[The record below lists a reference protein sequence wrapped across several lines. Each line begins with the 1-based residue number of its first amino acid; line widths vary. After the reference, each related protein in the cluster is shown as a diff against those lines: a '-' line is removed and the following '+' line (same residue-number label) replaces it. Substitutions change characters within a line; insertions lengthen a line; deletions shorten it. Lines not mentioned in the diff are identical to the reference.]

1 MPKEMVVSH
10 SFWRY
15 HQAFVLLFYKDVEM
29 FSFFRALFFT
39 LPIALGSLSLL
50 AIENPSETV
59 DDEWRLLKPDNLV
72 LLTMPHGNAI
82 IALAPQFAPNHVAR
96 FKSLVRAGFYDGMP
110 FNRVIDG
117 FVAQAGP
124 EEVSPKAPPLVL
136 EGEWP
141 IDSQWSYTFA
151 QAPDMFAPQ
160 TGFKD
165 GFAVGVDSVAEKA
178 WLLHCPGVIGLGRNN
193 EPDTASSH
201 FYITIGQ
208 APRYLDRIMSLFGR
222 VVSGME
228 HIQGIQRTE
237 NQFGVVS
244 PTKALT
250 TITKMTVMSD
260 LPAALRVPIAIA
272 NTQSESFKTVLRQRK
287 YRTHPFFYKAPPPV
301 LDVCQVPL
309 KSSLQGNL

>member
-1 MPKEMVVSH
+1 MFS
-10 SFWRY
+10 RLR
-15 HQAFVLLFYKDVEM
+15 VLLLS
-29 FSFFRALFFT
+29 FSAAFIST
-39 LPIALGSLSLL
+39 LLL
-50 AIENPSETV
+50 ASENPSEAV
-59 DDEWRLLKPDNLV
+59 SDEWLLLNPENLV
-72 LLTMPHGNAI
+72 VLTMPHGNAV

-96 FKSLVRAGFYDGMP
+96 FKALVRAGFYDGMP

-124 EEVSPKAPPLVL
+124 EQESAQAPALVL

-141 IDSQWSYTFA
+141 IESDWSYTFA
-151 QAPDMFAPQ
+151 QAPDLFAPQ

-165 GFAVGVDSVAEKA
+165 GFAIGLDSVAERA

-193 EPDTASSH
+193 APDTASSH

-228 HIQGIQRTE
+228 YIQAIQRTE
-237 NQFGVVS
+237 NQFGVIPPLVD
-244 PTKALT
+244 LT

-260 LPAALRVPIAIA
+260 MPATLRVPIAIA
-272 NTQSESFKTVLRQRK
+272 NTDSESFKAMLAQRK
-287 YRTHPFFYKAPPPV
+287 HRTHPFFYKAPPPV

-309 KSSLQGNL
+309 KSSSSVNR